1 MQADYLITTKESAC
15 SMILTLLA
23 AHHKV
28 FEEVGG
34 DAFFWRQKRSDVD
47 RQKLEHLALA
57 TKLGR
62 ESSSGDTL
70 LAGVDSLMRHNC
82 KLILI
87 GYVCLIKDL

>member
-15 SMILTLLA
+15 SKILTLLA

-28 FEEVGG
+28 FEEVGC
-34 DAFFWRQKRSDVD
+34 DAFFWRQKRPDVN
-47 RQKLEHLALA
+47 RQELEHLALA

-62 ESSSGDTL
+62 ESCSGDTL
-70 LAGVDSLMRHNC
+70 LAGVDSFVLHNC
-82 KLILI
+82 KLIII

>member
-1 MQADYLITTKESAC
+1 MQADYFITTKESAC
-15 SMILTLLA
+15 LKILTLLA

-28 FEEVGG
+28 FEEVGC
-34 DAFFWRQKRSDVD
+34 DAFFWRQNRPDVD
-47 RQKLEHLALA
+47 RKKLEHLALA

-62 ESSSGDTL
+62 ESGSGDAL
-70 LAGVDSLMRHNC
+70 LTGVDSFVLHNC

>member
-15 SMILTLLA
+15 SKILTLLA

-28 FEEVGG
+28 FEEVGCN
-34 DAFFWRQKRSDVD
+34 AFFWRQKRSDVD

-70 LAGVDSLMRHNC
+70 LASVDSLIRHNC

-87 GYVCLIKDL
+87 GYVCLIKDM